1 MAIIPSNM
9 RKVES
14 ALEDLRSFEVLI
26 RRGKRRAA
34 FTGPNG
40 SSKLN
45 ISGQLIG
52 QENDQRMTRMRQII
66 LNANNLRKHFN
77 LFLNLPPP

>member
-14 ALEDLRSFEVLI
+14 ALDDLRSCEVLI
-26 RRGKRRAA
+26 RRGERRAA

-40 SSKLN
+40 SSKLTTF
-45 ISGQLIG
+45 GQLIG
-52 QENDQRMTRMRQII
+52 QEIDQRRTRMR
-66 LNANNLRKHFN
+66 
-77 LFLNLPPP
+77 

>member
-1 MAIIPSNM
+1 VKS
-9 RKVES
+9 S
-14 ALEDLRSFEVLI
+14 SGW
-26 RRGKRRAA
+26 GKRRAA

-40 SSKLN
+40 SSKLTTF
-45 ISGQLIG
+45 GQLIG

-66 LNANNLRKHFN
+66 LNANNLRKYFN